1 MTATGRKADALG
13 ELYNARILRLA
24 TQIPFTARLERP
36 QASVSRTSRIC
47 GSRLAMDANFDAE
60 GRISEL
66 GLDVRACAL
75 GQAATA
81 LVAPK
86 LIGLG
91 REEIA
96 PAARAFADMLDHDGV
111 VPPPPWQELEIFL
124 PVREHRARRG
134 AVMLVFDAALAACDA
149 ASAAGGLSG
158 PPGPDTGRLP
168 ASG

>member
-1 MTATGRKADALG
+1 MD
-13 ELYNARILRLA
+13 ELYNTRILRLA
-24 TQIPFTARLERP
+24 TRIPFTARLDAPR
-36 QASVSRTSRIC
+36 ASVSRTSRIC
-47 GSRLAMDANFDAE
+47 GSRLVMDANFDDA
-60 GRISEL
+60 GRITEL

-86 LIGLG
+86 LIGLA

-96 PAARAFADMLDHDGV
+96 PAAEAFAAMLDDDGP
-111 VPPPPWQELEIFL
+111 VPPPPWSDLEIFL

-149 ASAAGGLSG
+149 AASAGRLSA
-158 PPGPDTGRLP
+158 PPGRGADRSP
-168 ASG
+168 ASA